1 MAELFETAAIVD
13 EAGRLVFPP
22 EVIADL
28 GLVPGTKIRLE
39 KTQAGMTLRHAA
51 THLAKIY
58 IEATSRCN
66 LDCEICIRNSWS
78 ENQGDMRNET
88 FDRLLNGIRSFE
100 HKPSITFGG
109 FGEPL
114 LHRRIIEMI
123 SQAKAVA
130 KRVEIITNGLLL
142 TEEMVR
148 EFIRLGLDAIWFSTD
163 SPHAAANTTGQLNVF
178 SNIELLRSMRRSL
191 NSEVPETGCVF
202 VATRS
207 NIEELPSLLRESN
220 RYGVSRYMVT
230 NVLPYTADMCDQ
242 ALYTRVLDNFSGQ
255 PSPWLPLIQ
264 LPRMDWNKST
274 MAPLNETLR
283 LHHNIQVYDA
293 CLDLPKGKC
302 PFIETGAVA
311 VSWDGSVSPC
321 LALMHSHVS
330 YLQEKPRTISRHVI
344 GNVNDLS
351 LKAIWNDAEH
361 LSFRQRVQEFNFSPC
376 TSCGGCDLAETNQE
390 DCLGNG
396 FPTCGGC
403 LWAWGVIQC
412 P

>member
-1 MAELFETAAIVD
+1 MAEFFERAATVD
-13 EAGRLVFPP
+13 EAGRLILPP

-28 GLVPGTKIRLE
+28 GLVPGTKIHLE
-39 KTQAGMTLRHAA
+39 KTPAGAALRRAA
-51 THLAKIY
+51 THLAKVY
-58 IEATSRCN
+58 VEPTSRCN
-66 LDCEICIRNSWS
+66 LDCEMCIRSSWS
-78 ENQGDMRNET
+78 ENQGDMKSET
-88 FDRLLNGIRSFE
+88 FERLLDGIQSFD

-114 LHRRIIEMI
+114 LHRRIIEMV

-148 EFIRLGLDAIWFSTD
+148 ELIRLGLDAIWFSTD
-163 SPHAAANTTGQLNVF
+163 SSHAEANTGQLNVF
-178 SNIELLRSMRRSL
+178 SNIEMLHSVRRSL
-191 NSEVPETGCVF
+191 NSDVPATGCVF
-202 VATRS
+202 VATNS
-207 NIEELPSLLRESN
+207 NIEQLPSLLRDAH

-230 NVLPYTADMCDQ
+230 NVLPYTAEMCDE
-242 ALYTRVLDNFSGQ
+242 ALYTRALDNVAGQ

-264 LPRMDWNKST
+264 LPRMDWNKRT
-274 MAPLNETLR
+274 IAPLSETLR

-293 CLDLPKGKC
+293 HLDLPQGRC
-302 PFIETGAVA
+302 PFIETGSAA

-321 LALMHSHVS
+321 LALMHNHVS
-330 YLQEKPRTISRHVI
+330 YLQEKPRTIGRYVI

-351 LKAIWNDAEH
+351 LKEVWNDAEH

-376 TSCGGCDLAETNQE
+376 TSCGGCDLTETNAE
-390 DCLGNG
+390 DCLGNA
-396 FPTCGGC
+396 FPACGGC
-403 LWAWGVIQC
+403 LWAWGIIQC